1 MGGAVQTILDAS
13 APTANEKVSRFVL
26 IALAS
31 PMWYLSGSFFTVHID
46 GLEDTVESRQAYITL
61 NMMQGVGPVTV
72 RTLAAA
78 LGSVECIF
86 QADEPSLRRVEGV
99 NRDMVAR
106 ILDQRDKLDS
116 AKEETAAAAM
126 NARLVTPV
134 DPDYPKRLLQI
145 YDPPLALYVQGTIQS
160 RDEHGV
166 AIVGSR
172 RTSHYGMETAERLGY
187 QLAESGVTVLSGL
200 ARGIDT
206 AAHRGALKAKGRT
219 LAVLGGGLDC
229 LFPPENAALAKQITT
244 QGAVIT
250 EYPMGRQPDKT
261 TFPVR
266 NRIVSGI
273 SAGVTVVEC
282 DVASGA
288 MITARQAMEQGRTVF
303 AVPGRID
310 TFGSRGPHKLIK
322 DGACLVASVED
333 ILNELG
339 CLIPTPARTPGV
351 AAQRVPLT
359 DAETAL
365 VALITEDGEMDLDG
379 LVRRS
384 GRKPSEIS
392 ALLLGLEMKRVVKML
407 PGQRVGLR
415 TS

>member
-1 MGGAVQTILDAS
+1 MD
-13 APTANEKVSRFVL
+13 
-26 IALAS
+26 
-31 PMWYLSGSFFTVHID
+31 
-46 GLEDTVESRQAYITL
+46 SRQAYIAL

-72 RTLAAA
+72 RTLSTA
-78 LGSVECIF
+78 LGSVESIL
-86 QADEPSLRRVEGV
+86 QSDSRTLGQVPGV

-106 ILDQRDKLDS
+106 ILDQRDKLDPV
-116 AKEETAAAAM
+116 KEEESAAGLG
-126 NARLVTPV
+126 ARLVTPV
-134 DPDYPKRLLQI
+134 DPEYPKRLLQI
-145 YDPPLALYVQGTIQS
+145 YDPPLALYVQGSLQA

-187 QLAESGVTVLSGL
+187 QLAESGVTVISGL

-206 AAHRGALKAKGRT
+206 AAHRGALKANGRT

-229 LFPPENAALAKQITT
+229 MFPPENAALAKQITT
-244 QGAVIT
+244 QGAVIS

-273 SAGVTVVEC
+273 STGVTVVEC

-310 TFGSRGPHKLIK
+310 TFGARGPHKLIK
-322 DGACLVASVED
+322 DGACLVESVED

-339 CLIPTPARTPGV
+339 CLIPTPAKTPGV
-351 AAQRVPLT
+351 VAKRPPLT
-359 DAETAL
+359 EEEKGL
-365 VALITEDGEMDLDG
+365 VGFITEDGEMDLDA

-384 GRKPSEIS
+384 GRKASEIS
-392 ALLLGLEMKRVVKML
+392 ALLLGLEMKRVVRML

>member
-1 MGGAVQTILDAS
+1 MD
-13 APTANEKVSRFVL
+13 
-26 IALAS
+26 
-31 PMWYLSGSFFTVHID
+31 
-46 GLEDTVESRQAYITL
+46 SRQAYILL

-72 RTLAAA
+72 RVLATA
-78 LGSVECIF
+78 LGSVEAILK
-86 QADEPSLRRVEGV
+86 ADRAELGAVEGV
-99 NRDMVAR
+99 GADKVRR
-106 ILDQRDKLDS
+106 ILDQRDALDPD
-116 AKEETAAAAM
+116 KEESSAM
-126 NARLVTPV
+126 ALGATLVTPV
-134 DPDYPKRLLQI
+134 DPDYPRRLLQI
-145 YDPPLALYVQGTIQS
+145 YDPPLALYVQGSLQA

-172 RTSHYGMETAERLGY
+172 RTSHYGMETAERLAF
-187 QLAESGVTVLSGL
+187 QLAENGVTVISGL

-219 LAVLGGGLDC
+219 VAVLGGGLDC
-229 LFPPENAALAKQITT
+229 LFPPENAGLAGQISL
-244 QGAVIT
+244 QGCVIS

-266 NRIVSGI
+266 NRIVSGL
-273 SAGVTVVEC
+273 SLGVTVVEC

-310 TFGSRGPHKLIK
+310 SFGARGPHRLIK
-322 DGACLVASVED
+322 DGACLVQGVED

-339 CLIPTPARTPGV
+339 CLIPTAVATGSSKAARP
-351 AAQRVPLT
+351 PLSELE
-359 DAETAL
+359 ARL
-365 VALITEDGEMDLDG
+365 VGLIDEEGEADLDG

-384 GRKPSEIS
+384 GQKASDIS
-392 ALLLGLEMKRVVKML
+392 ALLLGLEMKRIVKML

>member
-1 MGGAVQTILDAS
+1 MD
-13 APTANEKVSRFVL
+13 
-26 IALAS
+26 
-31 PMWYLSGSFFTVHID
+31 
-46 GLEDTVESRQAYITL
+46 SRQAYILL

-72 RTLAAA
+72 RALASAM
-78 LGSVECIF
+78 GSVEAIL
-86 QADEPSLRRVEGV
+86 QADKGSFESVEGV
-99 NRDMVAR
+99 GFDKVRR
-106 ILDQRDKLDS
+106 ILDQRASLDPDR
-116 AKEETAAAAM
+116 EEADAEAFGASI
-126 NARLVTPV
+126 VTPV
-134 DPDYPKRLLQI
+134 DPEYPKRLLQL
-145 YDPPLALYVQGTIQS
+145 YDPPLALYVQGSLQA

-172 RTSHYGMETAERLGY
+172 RTSHYGMETAERLAC
-187 QLAESGVTVLSGL
+187 QLAENGVTVISGL

-219 LAVLGGGLDC
+219 VAVLGGGLDC
-229 LFPPENAALAKQITT
+229 LFPPENAGLAAQIAS
-244 QGAVIT
+244 QGCLIS

-266 NRIVSGI
+266 NRIVSGL
-273 SAGVTVVEC
+273 SRGVTVVEC

-310 TFGSRGPHKLIK
+310 SFGARGPHRLIK
-322 DGACLVASVED
+322 DGACLVQGVED

-339 CLIPTPARTPGV
+339 CLIPAAVASGSSMSARP
-351 AAQRVPLT
+351 PLSKPE
-359 DAETAL
+359 AKL
-365 VALITEDGEMDLDG
+365 VGLINEDGETDLDG

-384 GRKPSEIS
+384 GQKASEIS